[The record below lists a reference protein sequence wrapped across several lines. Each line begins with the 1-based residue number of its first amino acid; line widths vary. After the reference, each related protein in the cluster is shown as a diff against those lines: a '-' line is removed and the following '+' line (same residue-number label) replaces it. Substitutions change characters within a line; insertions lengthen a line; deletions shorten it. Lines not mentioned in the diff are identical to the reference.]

1 MDYKMLNILD
11 MAKILELKD
20 DILYKNIVNIKYNI
34 QLFVWIYF

>member
-20 DILYKNIVNIKYNI
+20 DILYKNIVNIKHKI

>member
-1 MDYKMLNILD
+1 MDYKMLHILD

-20 DILYKNIVNIKYNI
+20 GNLYKNIVNIKYNI